1 MTTNKNEVVEAVEAA
16 EVTEEEVEQIIVL
29 PDLYAPTNKMIP
41 VSSTFSK
48 AITERGFGWNEL
60 NLPHL
65 LRVVER
71 EAVEVIPEDGQEK
84 VRQLIANTMV
94 FELPMEIFSQISYE
108 KSVSGSSP
116 RVMQNLVEL
125 IKEHATLLCAV
136 RLKGSGE
143 SRLHNK
149 LSCAF
154 GGHSDIMDYAH
165 ARVMLDEAKDSEE
178 EKSILSNFLDL
189 VIRVGCVRELKEELR
204 VGIKTEANTYLWDEA
219 VRTSVV
225 PFGIINSSKSP
236 VESLHMGM
244 INVLAV
250 PDRFKLEV
258 NETDKLEMRRFKLK
272 DLANKEMF
280 ADYDIETWTEISFQE
295 NLINSYALAIL
306 RSI

>member
-1 MTTNKNEVVEAVEAA
+1 MTTNNNEVVEVVGTTENTEAA
-16 EVTEEEVEQIIVL
+16 VEQIVVL

-41 VSSTFSK
+41 VPTTFSK
-48 AITERGFGWNEL
+48 AIIEKGFGWNEL

-94 FELPMEIFSQISYE
+94 FELPMETFSQISYE
-108 KSVSGSSP
+108 KAVSGSSP
-116 RVMQNLVEL
+116 KIMQNLVEL

-165 ARVMLDEAKDSEE
+165 ARVILDEAKDSEE
-178 EKSILSNFLDL
+178 EKAILSNFLDYI
-189 VIRVGCVRELKEELR
+189 IRIGCVRELKEELR
-204 VGIKTEANTYLWDEA
+204 VGIKTEANEHLWDEA

-250 PDRFKLEV
+250 PDRFGLEV
-258 NETDKLEMRRFKLK
+258 NETDKLEMRRFKLNE
-272 DLANKEMF
+272 LANAEVF
-280 ADYDIETWTEISFQE
+280 ANYDIETWTEISFQE
-295 NLINSYALAIL
+295 NLIHSYALAIL

>member
-1 MTTNKNEVVEAVEAA
+1 MTTNNTEVVEMVEAA
-16 EVTEEEVEQIIVL
+16 EIAEEVEQIIVL

-41 VSSTFSK
+41 VASTFSK
-48 AITERGFGWNEL
+48 AITEKGFGWNEL

-94 FELPMEIFSQISYE
+94 FELPMETFSQISYE

-116 RVMQNLVEL
+116 KVMQNLVEL

-154 GGHSDIMDYAH
+154 GGHSDIIDYAH
-165 ARVMLDEAKDSEE
+165 ARVILDGAKDSEE
-178 EKSILSNFLDL
+178 EKVILSNFLDYI
-189 VIRVGCVRELKEELR
+189 VRIGCVRELKEELR
-204 VGIKTEANTYLWDEA
+204 VGIETEANKHLWDES

-250 PDRFKLEV
+250 PDRFGLEV

-272 DLANKEMF
+272 DLVNKEMF
-280 ADYDIETWTEISFQE
+280 ADYDIETWTEISFE
-295 NLINSYALAIL
+295 EHLINPYALAIL